1 MQKPLSILLA
11 LSFCILSTAAPVAAG
26 SRYYDHGHSN
36 YYRGYHHSY
45 SYRPYRHSYH
55 ADRYLP
61 LLGVSLLAG
70 AVVGSMI
77 YEPPRRQTIVYNTP
91 PPVIIQSEP
100 MIHSNTLA
108 SVAPQ
113 AEIVLRQVKI
123 TERIVNVRSG
133 PGLDSSIIGQAV
145 AGQTVDVIGAAPD
158 WLYVRTGTGQYGWVM
173 SQYTVESGS
182 PVG

>member
-1 MQKPLSILLA
+1 MKKPVSILLA
-11 LSFCILSTAAPVAAG
+11 LSFCMLTTATPAAAG
-26 SRYYDHGHSN
+26 SRYYDHGHRD

-45 SYRPYRHSYH
+45 HYRPYRHSYH
-55 ADRYLP
+55 GDSYWP
-61 LLGVSLLAG
+61 LLGVGLLTG

-91 PPVIIQSEP
+91 PPVTIQSEP
-100 MIHSNTLA
+100 MINNNTLA

-113 AEIVLRQVKI
+113 AEVVLRQVKI

-133 PGLDSSIIGQAV
+133 PGLDSTIVGQTV
-145 AGQTVDVIGAAPD
+145 AGQIVDVIGAAPE

-173 SQYTVESGS
+173 SQYTEESGS